1 MFSLNH
7 VLKFGSTLLIAFVL
21 SGCSSGNGSNNDNHE
36 NTAPTNNQVEQNS
49 SGAPINSN
57 ETQQTQK
64 IETGAALVISGS
76 NNNFSGQRIA
86 IDNYNT
92 TSINVDGTNV
102 VIGYPGIQSGNW
114 SKITANG
121 RKLETCCG
129 SYSDTRFGIANS
141 LDGNSN
147 SYLFYNGNPTSDM
160 PTSGQASY
168 LGKAII
174 IADIPTLN
182 GKDSYAANSQ
192 FNVDFGNKSFNGS
205 LDINDIRAINI
216 DGYISGNNLSGYAS
230 SSINYSMPT
239 SPVEGK
245 FYGEQAKELAGL
257 IQSKDNSWGAVFGAK
272 KQ

>member
-1 MFSLNH
+1 MSSLNH
-7 VLKFGSTLLIAFVL
+7 ILKFGTTALAALVL
-21 SGCSSGNGSNNDNHE
+21 SACGSSGGDSNNNE
-36 NTAPTNNQVEQNS
+36 ATPTNNETQQNS
-49 SGAPINSN
+49 TGSPINSN

-64 IETGAALVISGS
+64 TETGAALVISGS

-86 IDNYNT
+86 IDNYNP

-102 VIGYPGIQSGNW
+102 VIGYPGIQSGSW

-129 SYSDTRFGIANS
+129 SYSDTRFGVANS

-147 SYLFYNGNPTSDM
+147 GYLFYNGNPTSDM
-160 PTSGQASY
+160 PASGQASY
-168 LGKAII
+168 SGKAII

-245 FYGEQAKELAGL
+245 FYGEQAKEMAGL

>member
-1 MFSLNH
+1 MSSLNH
-7 VLKFGSTLLIAFVL
+7 VLKFSSTLLIAFAL

-36 NTAPTNNQVEQNS
+36 NTAPTNNQVKQNS
-49 SGAPINSN
+49 SGSPTNSN

-64 IETGAALVISGS
+64 TETGAALVISG

-102 VIGYPGIQSGNW
+102 VIGYPGIQSGSW

-129 SYSDTRFGIANS
+129 SYSDTRFGVANS

-147 SYLFYNGNPTSDM
+147 GYLFYNGNPTSDM
-160 PTSGQASY
+160 PTNGQASY
-168 LGKAII
+168 SGKAII

-182 GKDSYAANSQ
+182 GKDSYAANSK

-245 FYGEQAKELAGL
+245 FYGEQAKEMAGL